1 MTGSRGRYMRMTLNR
16 IISEK
21 DIDKTKEVC
30 YTYDSNGMGGETEN
44 GIGEMFGFEKSDVFS
59 G

>member
-1 MTGSRGRYMRMTLNR
+1 MRMTLNR

-44 GIGEMFGFEKSDVFS
+44 GIGEMLGFEKSDVFS